1 MAGEGNGNPLQCS
14 WLENPR
20 DRGAWWAA
28 ISGVAQSHTHDLAAA
43 AAASKKWHFPG
54 GLVVKDLCANAGDA
68 GEVSL
73 APRWGSSPG
82 GRNSYPL
89 QYSCWEN
96 PMDRGACQTTVCG
109 VTKSWATDARQESKT
124 GLRSG
129 LPWWSS
135 GLRFCLPMQ
144 EVWVWSLVE
153 GVKIHMP
160 CNGKTKT

>member
-1 MAGEGNGNPLQCS
+1 MATHSSVLDWRIPGTGEPGGLPSL
-14 WLENPR
+14 
-20 DRGAWWAA
+20 G
-28 ISGVAQSHTHDLAAA
+28 SHRVIHNWSDLAAA

-68 GEVSL
+68 GEASL
-73 APRWGSSPG
+73 APGWGSSPG